1 MVSVLPT
8 TKKLTNNIC
17 ISSKIFTSCFRSIW
31 PTPETTEKK
40 EAMKQH
46 LMKMTS
52 GSKPSRSE
60 TSSLKAEKADYRKPS
75 SVKSERRMR
84 EPRDRDSEHTSVR
97 SRIRPDQVHASHF

>member
-1 MVSVLPT
+1 MAKKCVSL
-8 TKKLTNNIC
+8 
-17 ISSKIFTSCFRSIW
+17 KIFSSIFRSIW

-52 GSKPSRSE
+52 GSKPSRTE

-84 EPRDRDSEHTSVR
+84 EPRDSEHTSVR
-97 SRIRPDQVHASHF
+97 SRIRPDQVRAPHF

>member
-1 MVSVLPT
+1 
-8 TKKLTNNIC
+8 
-17 ISSKIFTSCFRSIW
+17 
-31 PTPETTEKK
+31 
-40 EAMKQH
+40 MKQH

>member
-1 MVSVLPT
+1 
-8 TKKLTNNIC
+8 
-17 ISSKIFTSCFRSIW
+17 
-31 PTPETTEKK
+31 
-40 EAMKQH
+40 MKQH
-46 LMKMTS
+46 LMKMTSS

-97 SRIRPDQVHASHF
+97 SRIRPDQVDAPHF

>member
-1 MVSVLPT
+1 M
-8 TKKLTNNIC
+8 KLYLYPH
-17 ISSKIFTSCFRSIW
+17 RSIW

-52 GSKPSRSE
+52 GSKPSRTE
-60 TSSLKAEKADYRKPS
+60 TSSLKAEKADYKKPS
-75 SVKSERRMR
+75 SVKSERRIR

-97 SRIRPDQVHASHF
+97 SRIRPDQVND